1 MYDVM
6 ISSLCPETE
15 LKGTLLTREQVEDI
29 STRISKIVYENVS
42 RQLEKAMASES
53 EKPLKKEKSNKE
65 LKRQM

>member
-1 MYDVM
+1 MIINDVM
-6 ISSLCPETE
+6 ISSLCIESE
-15 LKGTLLTREQVEDI
+15 LKGTLLTREQIEDT

-65 LKRQM
+65 

>member
-1 MYDVM
+1 M
-6 ISSLCPETE
+6 ISSLCIESE
-15 LKGTLLTREQVEDI
+15 LKGTLLTREQIEDT

-65 LKRQM
+65 